1 MNQDTLQTAML
12 GKQRNQIFQYLK
24 AIAIVMVIDD
34 HMSTRIGILSSIF
47 PYNSFY
53 MAMLVFISGYFYKKR
68 GVAVNIGKKVKG
80 LLIPYLG
87 WAIAGIV
94 VAYILKNLGI
104 VNWHRSVRDS
114 SFLWNLLAIEPPPIV
129 GAMWFAIM
137 LLWVSILYNLIRAI
151 PIWRSEHRSDYA
163 LLALSILVGMLSL
176 KLCMAGYCSNRWYL
190 PFLRAAFYFPF
201 FHMGVMF
208 RRYWEKYIQN
218 VRTLYLCG
226 ICVLINV
233 ILLCEYGESVNFYST
248 SGMASFQSF
257 WLPFVTSV
265 TGTLFWYKLAQFVST
280 RVGSV
285 GVIDFIAD
293 NTFCIMAS
301 HLLFINIPNFFVY
314 FRKLGGS
321 ERYPDFDMELFRN
334 SPWVRYSPNTRLA
347 GFFCGLICSL
357 LLAWLLEILKRK
369 FTEIM
374 KRSQQKAEMR

>member
-12 GKQRNQIFQYLK
+12 GKQRNLIFQYLK

-53 MAMLVFISGYFYKKR
+53 MPMLVFISGYFYKKR
-68 GVAVNIGKKVKG
+68 GTAVNIRKKVRS

-87 WAIAGIV
+87 WAIAGIF

-104 VNWHRSVRDS
+104 VNWYRSVRDP
-114 SFLWNLLAIEPPPIV
+114 SFLWNLLAIEPPPTV

-137 LLWVSILYNLIRAI
+137 LLWVSVLYNLIRAI
-151 PIWRSEHRSDYA
+151 PIWQSEHRDDYI
-163 LLALSILVGMLSL
+163 LLALSIFAGMLSL
-176 KLCMAGYCSNRWYL
+176 KLCMAGYCSNRWCL

-208 RRYWEKYIQN
+208 QRYWEKYIQS
-218 VRTLYLCG
+218 VRTLYSCG

-233 ILLCEYGESVNFYST
+233 ILLCEYGGSVNFYST
-248 SGMASFQSF
+248 CWMASFQSC

-265 TGTLFWYKLAQFVST
+265 TGTLFWYKLAQFFSASIGNV
-280 RVGSV
+280 R
-285 GVIDFIAD
+285 VIDFIAD

-314 FRKLGGS
+314 FRKLGGN
-321 ERYPDFDMELFRN
+321 ERYPDFDMELFRS
-334 SPWVRYSPNTRLA
+334 SPWVRYSSNTRLV

-357 LLAWLLEILKRK
+357 LLAWLLQILKRQ
-369 FTEIM
+369 FAEIM
-374 KRSQQKAEMR
+374 DKGRQRHG